1 MAAILNRGMILIT
14 QNLALN
20 RPTHI
25 SQVVL
30 AYKPGLVYTDPVNPD
45 EADPSAD
52 ELRFEGSVTRAAAI
66 SPDKVVYSLMLTP
79 TEGSFTFNWMG
90 LRASDG
96 TLVAVSYLPDTVK
109 VAKDEHQA
117 GDTMIRNFILAFGSA
132 AASLDVTVTPETWQF
147 DFTDYIQA
155 ELDKLWLGQTVSQN
169 TLARRGGQYRFMAH
183 ATLTLDDALPP
194 GTQLR
199 VLVDH
204 SVNLYA
210 GQCVVAHSRPIIAP
224 RGADTQLKLIESG
237 REFLFI
243 NIDHQWR
250 VS

>member
-52 ELRFEGSVTRAAAI
+52 ELRFEGPVTRAAAI
-66 SPDKVVYSLMLTP
+66 SPDKVVYSLMLAP
-79 TEGSFTFNWMG
+79 
-90 LRASDG
+90 SDG
-96 TLVAVSYLPDTVK
+96 PLVAVSYLPDTVK
-109 VAKDEHQA
+109 VAKDAHQA

-155 ELDKLWLGQTVSQN
+155 ELDKLWLGQTVSQD
-169 TLARRGGQYRFMAH
+169 TLASRGGQYRFMAH
-183 ATLTLDDALPP
+183 ATLTLDEALPP
-194 GTQLR
+194 GTQVR

-224 RGADTQLKLIESG
+224 RGTDTQLNLIEAG